1 MSLLN
6 NLMGALCVTGVVV
19 LATVACGQDLLP
31 PMDGYADDFAL
42 RRAGIDV
49 DANIKLSVSQE
60 GLHKVTRGELVA
72 AGVPADRL
80 VGDQMRL
87 FCRTWETAIYVS
99 TEGLFGADDF
109 FLFWAQPYE
118 STYTK
123 TNVYWFGFG
132 ADGQRMDQRS
142 GLLIP
147 GDPAIV
153 SYRHRTVYSPEL
165 MFFNNFMPN
174 DSSFDHWFAGFMS
187 GGTNVNNTFSIWS
200 GNRLDSGTAYA
211 DLSLHGG
218 DDYAGTLDHITSV
231 KINGTTVGSLTYD
244 GRSAFTGRV
253 SFASSTLGTTST
265 SVTLNQT
272 QTGNAEDRAYL
283 ESFTLDFERPLASVD
298 DATLYFGGAT
308 GGCNYVVTGFAASA
322 GGFHVVDAS
331 DPVSPVILTDCAVSN
346 VAGSYTVS
354 FGDSAPTARLYG
366 VVASAG
372 AASVDRIEHV
382 PFRNLALTS
391 RQAEYILIC
400 PYAFR
405 TSAYRLLK
413 RRYLGGLSVVVAPIE
428 DIYNEFSY
436 GIADAGAVKQ
446 FVGFAYHHWQAPVP
460 KYVLLAGEGTYDPK
474 GNLGMSA
481 DNVLPVR
488 LGPSSW
494 RWTAT
499 DNWFVQVSGMDELI
513 DLSVGR
519 IPVTT
524 DAALGVVVDKIA
536 AYETA
541 IKGTGTW
548 KKKATLVADNDTVD
562 QGFKAATEAEV
573 ASHLSPAGFSIVKSY
588 LDDNPDVS
596 LARTMIASGFAN
608 GRFLITFFGHGAVD
622 FWTGE
627 QVWTSSDVQAL
638 SNTVYPIVA
647 MFTCQTGYFQDP
659 AQECISETMLERSA
673 AGAVACLGPSIAAD
687 RDYSAYVADGFVGK
701 LVDAGPVRLGDALV
715 AGMTALFVHGNQFRE
730 ELRAY
735 HIFGDPATLVRP
747 E

>member
-1 MSLLN
+1 MSLQHKLT
-6 NLMGALCVTGVVV
+6 GALCVTGVAVM
-19 LATVACGQDLLP
+19 AAVAWGQDLLP
-31 PMDGYADDFAL
+31 PMVGYADDFAL
-42 RRAGIDV
+42 RRAGMAVGAD
-49 DANIKLSVSQE
+49 IKFSVLQE
-60 GLHKVTRGELVA
+60 GLHKVTRGELMA
-72 AGVPADRL
+72 ADVPADRL

-99 TEGLFGADDF
+99 TDGLFGAEDF

-118 STYTK
+118 SAYTR
-123 TNVYWFGFG
+123 TNVYWLGFG
-132 ADGQRMDQRS
+132 PGGQRMGQRS
-142 GLLIP
+142 GALIP
-147 GDPAIV
+147 GGQAIV

-165 MFFNNFMPN
+165 MFFNNFLPN
-174 DSSFDHWFAGFMS
+174 DSSFDHWFAGYMS
-187 GGTNVNNTFSIWS
+187 RGYNENNTFTMWS
-200 GNRLDSGTAYA
+200 GNRLATGTAYA

-218 DDYAGTLDHITSV
+218 DAYAGTPDHITSV
-231 KINGTTVGSLTYD
+231 KINGTTVGSVTYD
-244 GRSAFTGRV
+244 GCSAFTGRV
-253 SFASSTLGTTST
+253 SFVASFLGTTST

-272 QTGNAEDRAYL
+272 QTVNAEDRAYL
-283 ESFTLDFERPLASVD
+283 ESLTLDFERPLASAD
-298 DATLYFGGAT
+298 GATLYFGGAT
-308 GGCNYVVTGFAASA
+308 GACNYAVTGFASFA
-322 GGFHVVDAS
+322 GDFHVVDAS
-331 DPVSPVILTDCAVSN
+331 DPVSPVILTDCTVSN
-346 VAGSYTVS
+346 ASGSYTVS

-366 VVASAG
+366 VVASSG
-372 AASVDRIEHV
+372 AASVDRIERM
-382 PFRNLALTS
+382 PFRNLAVTS
-391 RQAEYILIC
+391 RQADYILIC

-413 RRYLGGLSVVVAPIE
+413 HRYLDGLSVVAAPIE
-428 DIYNEFSY
+428 DVYNEFSY

-446 FVGFAYHHWQAPVP
+446 FIGFAYHHWQAPVS

-474 GNLGMSA
+474 GNLGASA

-494 RWTAT
+494 RWTST
-499 DNWFVQVSGMDELI
+499 DNWFAQVSGLDELI

-524 DAALGVVVDKIA
+524 DAALGAVVDKIA
-536 AYETA
+536 VYETA
-541 IKGTGTW
+541 INGAEDW
-548 KKKATLVADNDTVD
+548 LNKATLVADNDTAD
-562 QGFKAATEAEV
+562 QGFKAATEINV
-573 ASHLSPAGFSIVKSY
+573 ASHLSHADFSMTKVY
-588 LDDNPDVS
+588 LDDFPIAQ
-596 LARTMIASGFAN
+596 ARTTIASSFAN
-608 GRFLITFFGHGAVD
+608 GRYLITFFGHGAVD

-627 QVWTSSDVQAL
+627 QIWTSSDVLGL

-659 AQECISETMLERSA
+659 AQDCIAELMLERSA

-715 AGMTALFVHGNQFRE
+715 AGMTTLFEFGNQFRE